1 MQDQTDQAFVE
12 PHQFSAIHQFS
23 AHSKVF
29 CLYLVVISIP
39 RHKALNTNLHGR

>member
-29 CLYLVVISIP
+29 CSLISFLLIQ
-39 RHKALNTNLHGR
+39 KSSAYTL

>member
-23 AHSKVF
+23 AHPSVF
-29 CLYLVVISIP
+29 CSSISFLLIQ
-39 RHKALNTNLHGR
+39 KSSAYTL